1 MNKMEPIR
9 DSETILNLADYFLRS
24 SSRAEW
30 IRKRNHAFFMMGIFT
45 GLRITRLLAV
55 RVRDVRDSK
64 GYIRDVIMIV
74 EFKRNKPRHLVVN
87 DELREILED
96 LVLEM
101 KDYEYLFKSQKG
113 TNRPLSRQG
122 AYEVLKKGAGEFDLQ
137 NIGCHTL
144 RKTYGYMIYNASDK
158 DPVVVKNALNLSDV
172 HTALRYIGVVQDRV
186 NILVKGLSIRGNK
199 RKS

>member
-1 MNKMEPIR
+1 MNEMEPIR
-9 DSETILNLADYFLRS
+9 DPVMIVNLADYYLQS
-24 SSRAEW
+24 SSRTEW

-45 GLRITRLLAV
+45 GLRITRLLAM

-64 GYIRDVIMIV
+64 GNIRDVIMII

-87 DELREILED
+87 DELKEILED
-96 LVLEM
+96 LVSDM

-113 TNRPLSRQG
+113 VNQPLSRQT
-122 AYEVLKKGAGEFDLQ
+122 AYDVLKKGADEFDLE

-158 DPVVVKNALNLSDV
+158 DPVTVKDALNLSDV
-172 HTALRYIGVVQDRV
+172 HTALRYIGVIQDRV
-186 NILVKGLSIRGNK
+186 NILVKGLSVRGNK
-199 RKS
+199 RK